1 MLSKLT
7 KHIILL
13 LETTCAD
20 LTLRSLSIAIL
31 EQDPLHPWA
40 PPHVLCML
48 LCIDIN
54 MKILLILALC
64 INICIIIIYYVYL
77 LFDIMD
83 AIIYYY

>member
-1 MLSKLT
+1 MPSASTFFKNISALT
-7 KHIILL
+7 NHLL
-13 LETTCAD
+13 LLQPKWAD

-54 MKILLILALC
+54 MKILLILELMMTTDGP
-64 INICIIIIYYVYL
+64 
-77 LFDIMD
+77 F
-83 AIIYYY
+83 